1 MAWPFKQ
8 KAEEP
13 QMANEPTNPEKTPD
27 TTSTK
32 SIAEII
38 SESLQPFSAK
48 FDKIQQDIDEIRT
61 PKPPV
66 RTVSQ
71 ERVSVLDDEDAA
83 FNQRMTPILQSQLE
97 LEARYNRDQVKAEY
111 VEAGFGDFWRENE
124 KRINDKLST
133 SPLVQPDGNGGVL
146 KLRGDEQ
153 YIRNVVNMFMG
164 EAARAGGVKFDGAKK
179 TFFLEGAN
187 GGESAAGSRAAETEG
202 LTAKQVKLAQRLGIP
217 MDAMKKTVS
226 KLEFVS

>member
-27 TTSTK
+27 TTPTK
-32 SIAEII
+32 SIAETL
-38 SESLQPFSAK
+38 SESLSPLKEEFAAMRR
-48 FDKIQQDIDEIRT
+48 DIEELRT

-124 KRINDKLST
+124 KRINDKLSA

>member
-217 MDAMKKTVS
+217 MDAMKKSVS